1 MSHLLFHVFINDIFY
16 FIDKGN
22 LYNYAD
28 ANTLS
33 YSSTN
38 YDELITVLESES
50 NILIDWFYF
59 NCMQANHEK
68 IQVISTIK
76 KKYNVDNLMT

>member
-1 MSHLLFHVFINDIFY
+1 LTLS
-16 FIDKGN
+16 

-28 ANTLS
+28 DNTLS

-50 NILIDWFYF
+50 NILIDWFYC
-59 NCMQANHEK
+59 NCMQANPETDM
-68 IQVISTIK
+68 TIVMHK
-76 KKYNVDNLMT
+76 RFQIGHRKTVYRSECHGVGSQTLWRDP